1 MKHTEITDKA
11 IAIVKTTIYTIDT
24 FNDKK
29 SLVLYS
35 TELFTNNLL
44 NRFIDISEI
53 DLDGIKREFWE
64 VCNDFSD
71 INSLKRIYEIKFENL
86 LNWRVDFINNQ
97 EQVSSIFENEIKP
110 FFDRHEEHEKEFSV
124 QEKST
129 ISMYYFM
136 ILIEL
141 DKLRNEIISLLRQWE
156 AMAVSTNS
164 NDNLDVELSKFK
176 LAYDKKTD
184 FFKIISAMYDT
195 RMFETNDGFIA
206 SNKEKIMIEFG
217 KILGEDFSSYS
228 TYLSMAKKTEK
239 DVFMKIFK
247 EIEKKGSEYYDKEYR
262 K

>member
-136 ILIEL
+136 LLIEL
-141 DKLRNEIISLLRQWE
+141 DKLRNEIKSLLRQWE
-156 AMAVSTNS
+156 AMAISTNS
-164 NDNLDVELSKFK
+164 NNNLSIKTSKFK
-176 LAYDKKTD
+176 ISFKKKTD
-184 FFKIISAMYDT
+184 FIKIISAMYDN
-195 RMFETNDGFIA
+195 RMFETEDGYLA
-206 SNKEKIMIEFG
+206 SSKQDLMNEFG
-217 KILGEDFSSYS
+217 RIVNEDLSNYS
-228 TYLSMAKKTEK
+228 TLLSKSKNPEK
-239 DVFMKIFK
+239 DVFLKPFK
-247 EIEKKGSEYYDKEYR
+247 DIEKKAEEYYDKES
-262 K
+262 